1 MVGILG
7 DVMID
12 QLASIRDYPEEG
24 SETIIRSLTPRLGGS
39 ACNTAMVLS
48 DLVGRCLLFSQ
59 IGDDEHG
66 HLAVATL
73 MKKGVIPDFVSTR
86 PGMPTGMIIIML
98 SPDGSRTMF
107 SHRPSHPLPD
117 DEGLEDRFISR
128 IDFLHLSGYV
138 LLEERDRAICHRIL
152 DKAAKKGLPISL
164 DPGIS
169 PVKKVPEAVLAALDW
184 ISYFIPNEKE
194 LLILTQSPDLFSAID
209 TLGAQ
214 KPVLVIKRGEM
225 GCLIVNRDGSL
236 PVPSEKAVVTTNT
249 TGAGDGFNAGFIYG
263 LLQRWPLERC
273 ARLGN
278 QMGRQDVSSPLG
290 IPGTSFYLT

>member
-1 MVGILG
+1 M
-7 DVMID
+7 
-12 QLASIRDYPEEG
+12 
-24 SETIIRSLTPRLGGS
+24 
-39 ACNTAMVLS
+39 
-48 DLVGRCLLFSQ
+48 
-59 IGDDEHG
+59 
-66 HLAVATL
+66 
-73 MKKGVIPDFVSTR
+73 
-86 PGMPTGMIIIML
+86 
-98 SPDGSRTMF
+98 
-107 SHRPSHPLPD
+107 
-117 DEGLEDRFISR
+117 
-128 IDFLHLSGYV
+128 
-138 LLEERDRAICHRIL
+138 EERDRAICHRIL

-278 QMGRQDVSSPLG
+278 QMGRQVVSSPLG